1 MILNC
6 GVGVES
12 PLGSKEIKPV
22 NPKGN
27 HSWIFIGRTEAEAET
42 PIPWPPDAK
51 RQLIRKGC
59 DAKSQLIGK
68 DHDAGKDWR
77 HEEKGAAEDEM
88 DGWHHW
94 LSGHKFEQSPGDS
107 GQGNLACYSP
117 WGHKELNMTEWLN
130 NITTLIEWKGKNNMI
145 ISIDTEKVFDK
156 IQHLYN

>member
-68 DHDAGKDWR
+68 DHDAGKDWI

-130 NITTLIEWKGKNNMI
+130 NITTLIEWKGNNNMI